1 MLFPPL
7 AFWDEGRAREKDNG
21 PYVPGAWGGIVIL
34 PVPGVGKGRGGGPQ
48 PAGRGPWSGRRPAL
62 ARGAGRCG
70 AGIRTGVRP
79 PALRRGDPG
88 PVMGDGVW
96 SPRSRPRRP
105 RISGR
110 GSGPR
115 LSAAETP
122 DL

>member
-48 PAGRGPWSGRRPAL
+48 PAGRGV
-62 ARGAGRCG
+62 GAGG
-70 AGIRTGVRP
+70 AAPSLVGLAGAEP
-79 PALRRGDPG
+79 ESD
-88 PVMGDGVW
+88 
-96 SPRSRPRRP
+96 
-105 RISGR
+105 R

-122 DL
+122 NL